1 MNFAKFLRTPFLQNP
16 SGRLL
21 LHTDCK
27 ASISVHCDPRRL
39 SDVLQYTFSRKKIR
53 KRNQKYYFMSM
64 YYVYRKNKTVFSL
77 SGLFERYFSHLL
89 LIGTIIYIKSEKCI
103 KNCLRYEKYSQKV
116 LR

>member
-1 MNFAKFLRTPFLQNP
+1 
-16 SGRLL
+16 
-21 LHTDCK
+21 
-27 ASISVHCDPRRL
+27 
-39 SDVLQYTFSRKKIR
+39 
-53 KRNQKYYFMSM
+53 MSM